1 MTLQFCISCAT
12 VGSSSAL
19 SVQPKIGR
27 FAVHL
32 AFLITFLA
40 LLAKVGATAIVVFI
54 TLFGLIPW
62 LIAKIL
68 RW

>member
-1 MTLQFCISCAT
+1 M
-12 VGSSSAL
+12 
-19 SVQPKIGR
+19 
-27 FAVHL
+27 HL

-40 LLAKVGATAIVVFI
+40 LLGKVGATAIAVFI